1 MSTMAVMLAPG
12 WFVRGGF
19 YKIGEAL
26 VMSAVMAAVVLARRD
41 ERAYGGLKPLG
52 VRLGRSNRRK

>member
-1 MSTMAVMLAPG
+1 MLAPG

-26 VMSAVMAAVVLARRD
+26 VMPAVMAAVVLARRD
-41 ERAYGGLKPLG
+41 KRAYGGL
-52 VRLGRSNRRK
+52 